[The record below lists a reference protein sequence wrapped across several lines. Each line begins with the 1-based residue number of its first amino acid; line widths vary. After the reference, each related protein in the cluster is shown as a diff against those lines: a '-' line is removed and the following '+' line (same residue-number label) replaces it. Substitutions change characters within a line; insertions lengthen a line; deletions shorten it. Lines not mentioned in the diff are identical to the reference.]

1 MRSLLVA
8 LVAIVALLCVG
19 CAGLSMDNG
28 NMGIGH
34 YAGTDVSLGYDH
46 NFGHNDFNAFGYDFG
61 DFYPE
66 DTIKTEIK
74 VLFRSPAFLD

>member
-19 CAGLSMDNG
+19 CAGMNG
-28 NMGIGH
+28 ANGGLGE
-34 YAGTDVSLGYDH
+34 YAGVDVSLGYDH
-46 NFGHNDFNAFGYDFG
+46 NFGNNDFNAFGSDLG